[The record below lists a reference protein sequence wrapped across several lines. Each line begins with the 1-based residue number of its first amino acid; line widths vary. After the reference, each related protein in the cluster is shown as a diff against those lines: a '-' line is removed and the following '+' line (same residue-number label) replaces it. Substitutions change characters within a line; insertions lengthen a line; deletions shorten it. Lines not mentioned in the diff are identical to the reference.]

1 MNQNN
6 NSIILTS
13 SASKRIMNVLSKDD
27 SSQFRVYV
35 TGGGCSGFQYGF
47 KFDDNQAFDDDVIDF
62 GSFKVLIDSLS
73 YPYLYGS
80 TLDFVEDLSGAKFVI
95 NNPNAKTSLESDVAS
110 IIIKNVPSIEKIRMV
125 NSGTEATMSAI
136 RLARGYTNRNKIIK
150 FDGCYHGHVDS
161 LLIKAGSGVST
172 FGLPDSPGIPEDLA
186 KHTITCPYNNIEA
199 FIEIFNSVKDD
210 LASVIVEP
218 IAGNMGFVPGTLK
231 FLQTIRSYTETNNSL
246 LIFDEVMSGFRVS
259 LGGAQEIYNIKPD
272 LTALG
277 KVIGGGLPVGAFGG
291 KKEIMDYLAP
301 EGPVYQAGT
310 LSGNPLAMAA
320 GATLLNLLIAQNPYK
335 GLEEKAKL
343 ILNGIKEIMIS
354 SGIPFSTN
362 QIGGMFGFFFS
373 EELPKNISDVSKT
386 NDEMFSSFINSCIE
400 NGIYFAPSK
409 YEAGFISAKHGDTEI
424 DKTLEVINKIVKT
437 GEIKK

>member
-1 MNQNN
+1 MNNIEK
-6 NSIILTS
+6 SITL
-13 SASKRIMNVLSKDD
+13 
-27 SSQFRVYV
+27 F
-35 TGGGCSGFQYGF
+35 
-47 KFDDNQAFDDDVIDF
+47 NQAKTLMPGGVN
-62 GSFKVLIDSLS
+62 SPVRAFKNINGNPIFFKKAEG
-73 YPYLYGS
+73 PYLYDADGNRYVDYIGS
-80 TLDFVEDLSGAKFVI
+80 WGPMILGHSHPHIVNAIKKQAELGTSYGA
-95 NNPNAKTSLESDVAS
+95 PTSLESDVAS
-110 IIIKNVPSIEKIRMV
+110 LIIESVPSIEKIRMV

-136 RLARGYTNRNKIIK
+136 RLARGFTNRNKIIK

-186 KHTITCPYNNIEA
+186 KHTITCPYNDTEA

-210 LASVIVEP
+210 LATVIVEP
-218 IAGNMGFVPGTLK
+218 IAGNMGFVPGTKK
-231 FLQTIRSYTETNNSL
+231 FLQTIRTYTESNNSL

-291 KKEIMDYLAP
+291 KKEIMNYLAP

-335 GLEEKAKL
+335 VLEEKAKL
-343 ILNGIKEIMIS
+343 LLDEMKEIMIS
-354 SGIPFSTN
+354 AGIPFSTN

-373 EELPKNISDVSKT
+373 EKLPKNIDDVSKT
-386 NDEMFSSFINSCIE
+386 NDEVFSSFINACIG

-409 YEAGFISAKHGDTEI
+409 YEAGFISATHGDAEI

-437 GEIKK
+437 GEINK

>member
-1 MNQNN
+1 LNKIEK
-6 NSIILTS
+6 SIAL
-13 SASKRIMNVLSKDD
+13 
-27 SSQFRVYV
+27 F
-35 TGGGCSGFQYGF
+35 
-47 KFDDNQAFDDDVIDF
+47 NQAKSLMPGGVN
-62 GSFKVLIDSLS
+62 SPVRAFKNINGN
-73 YPYLYGS
+73 PIFFEKAQGAYLYDADGNKYIDYIGS
-80 TLDFVEDLSGAKFVI
+80 WGPMIMGHSHPDVVNAIKKQVDLGTSYGA
-95 NNPNAKTSLESDVAS
+95 PTSLESDVAS
-110 IIIKNVPSIEKIRMV
+110 LIIKNVPSIEKIRMV

-172 FGLPDSPGIPEDLA
+172 FGLPDSPGIPEDLT
-186 KHTITCPYNNIEA
+186 KHTITCPYNDVEA

-218 IAGNMGFVPGTLK
+218 IAGNMGFVPGTEE
-231 FLQTIRSYTETNNSL
+231 FLETIRSYTETNNSL

-259 LGGAQEIYNIKPD
+259 LGGAQEIFNIKPD

-291 KKEIMDYLAP
+291 KEKIMNYLAP

-320 GATLLNLLIAQNPYK
+320 GATLLNLLITQNPFTE
-335 GLEEKAKL
+335 LEEKAKL
-343 ILNGIKEIMIS
+343 MLNGMKEIMVS

-373 EELPKNISDVSKT
+373 EELPKNIDDVSKT
-386 NDEMFSSFINSCIE
+386 NDEMFSSFINACIK

-409 YEAGFISAKHGDTEI
+409 YEAGFISATHGNIEI
-424 DKTLEVINKIVKT
+424 DKTLEVVKKIVKT
-437 GEIKK
+437 GEINK

>member
-1 MNQNN
+1 MNKIDKSIALFTQAKSLMPGGV
-6 NSIILTS
+6 NSPVRAFKNINGNPIFFEKAQGAYLFDADGNKYIDYIGS
-13 SASKRIMNVLSKDD
+13 WGPMIMGHSHPEIVNAIK
-27 SSQFRVYV
+27 
-35 TGGGCSGFQYGF
+35 
-47 KFDDNQAFDDDVIDF
+47 NQAEL
-62 GSFKVLIDSLS
+62 GTS
-73 YPYLYGS
+73 Y
-80 TLDFVEDLSGAKFVI
+80 GA
-95 NNPNAKTSLESDVAS
+95 PTSLESDVAS
-110 IIIKNVPSIEKIRMV
+110 LIIENVPSIEKIRMV

-136 RLARGYTNRNKIIK
+136 RLARGFTNRNKIIK
-150 FDGCYHGHVDS
+150 FDGCYHGNVDS

-186 KHTITCPYNNIEA
+186 KHTITCPYNDVQA

-210 LASVIVEP
+210 LATVIVEP
-218 IAGNMGFVPGTLK
+218 IAGNMGFVPGTEEFLK
-231 FLQTIRSYTETNNSL
+231 TLRSYTETNNSL

-259 LGGAQEIYNIKPD
+259 LGGAQEIFNIKPD

-291 KKEIMDYLAP
+291 KEEIMNYLAP

-320 GATLLNLLIAQNPYK
+320 GATLLNILITQNPYTE
-335 GLEEKAKL
+335 LEEKAKL
-343 ILNGIKEIMIS
+343 MLNGMKEIMIS

-373 EELPKNISDVSKT
+373 EELPKNIDDVSKT
-386 NDEMFSSFINSCIE
+386 NDEMFSSFINACIK

-409 YEAGFISAKHGDTEI
+409 YEAGFISATHGNMEI
-424 DKTLEVINKIVKT
+424 DKTLEVVNKIVKT
-437 GEIKK
+437 GEINK

>member
-1 MNQNN
+1 LNKIDKSIALFDQAKSLMPGGV
-6 NSIILTS
+6 NSPVRAFKNINGNPIFFEKAQGAYLFDADGNRYIDYIGS
-13 SASKRIMNVLSKDD
+13 WGPMIMGHSHPEIVNAIK
-27 SSQFRVYV
+27 
-35 TGGGCSGFQYGF
+35 
-47 KFDDNQAFDDDVIDF
+47 NQAEL
-62 GSFKVLIDSLS
+62 GTS
-73 YPYLYGS
+73 Y
-80 TLDFVEDLSGAKFVI
+80 GA
-95 NNPNAKTSLESDVAS
+95 PTSLESDVAS

-136 RLARGYTNRNKIIK
+136 RLARGYTGRNKIIK

-218 IAGNMGFVPGTLK
+218 IAGNMGFVPGTLE

-343 ILNGIKEIMIS
+343 VLNGIKEIMIS

-373 EELPKNISDVSKT
+373 EELPKNINDVSKT

-437 GEIKK
+437 GEINK